1 MIGILVA
8 LKTFLEIDA
17 VAGTIGVIDAGL
29 NVASLFDIVKKKFK
43 KDSIEYQTACALD
56 EALKESCRVLGWE
69 YDALAVSQEFDV
81 ETLLIST
88 VMTKAGLGDLFKK
101 LVGVE
106 LDSRALDTII
116 DCFDKSVA
124 GKDKLHRYLD
134 QKWKRD
140 SEKHS
145 PLAPSIPI
153 TTIPFPTSLIGRED
167 DITAICS
174 LITQENIV
182 SVRADGGVGKTV
194 TAARIVNDVK
204 GEIER
209 EESTFKHVAWIK
221 STGKLKE
228 DLVGL
233 EIPIVESSESID
245 EKFRASCQFLKQNP
259 TFLVIDNMDIPPSD
273 WEVDTLNTISGRTKV
288 LITTRSSIPEFNTY
302 ILKTLD
308 MESAI
313 GLFYKHYLVDS
324 ETEDDSKVTVGKIAN
339 AASCNALLVELIAKM
354 AYWEYTDRLEEL
366 WISLEKDVFGTDS
379 EIEIENVHAYTHLSK
394 NDLKL
399 LGQVRNLYHMSEL
412 TGAQQELMRFF
423 AVFPPETTIFTS
435 VFKWAGFTVRD
446 LKYLTERGWIEKVGD
461 GFLIHTMVKG
471 SVSLQDSAFDVVN
484 YNNLIEKLCDTELYM
499 PKIMVHTKVRERII
513 VPETICGLLLDEIIK
528 IENIATLCVLSLNL
542 ANEYVA
548 LGDYRKALEFYQKN
562 ITISEIVLGAEHP
575 STALSYHNFAIMCLD
590 LGAYEKAL
598 EYFEKALAVRKKV
611 LGIEHP
617 DTAETYGEIGNVYN
631 GQGNYRKALEFNEKA
646 LAIKE
651 KVLGAEHLETTSTY
665 INLALVYRT
674 LGDYRKAI
682 EYLWKALIVQEK
694 VLGDKHLKTAETYN
708 NLANVY
714 LAQGD
719 FEKALEYY
727 DKALAIKEKVLGVE
741 HPSTARTYGN
751 ISGVHLAQKD
761 FEKAL
766 EYSLK
771 ALAVSEKKLGLEHP
785 YTSKAYGNVSGVYL
799 AQGNF
804 EKALDYSLKALAVS
818 EKILGAE
825 HPDTAKM
832 YGTLATVYA
841 AQENYGKA
849 LECFGKGLAVMEKV
863 LGEEHPATASMYNG
877 LALVYMRQGDY
888 GKAQQYLGKGLK
900 TMKEKFGKDH
910 LFTKGIE
917 TAIYFLKETNTN
929 EY

>member
-69 YDALAVSQEFDV
+69 YDALAVSQELDV

-88 VMTKAGLGDLFKK
+88 VMTKEGLGDLFKK

-124 GKDKLHRYLD
+124 EKDKLHRYLD

-140 SEKHS
+140 SGKHS
-145 PLAPSIPI
+145 PLAVSIPI
-153 TTIPFPTSLIGRED
+153 TTIPFPISLIGRED
-167 DITAICS
+167 DITAIRS
-174 LITQENIV
+174 LIAQENIV

-209 EESTFKHVAWIK
+209 GESTFKHAAWIK

-233 EIPIVESSESID
+233 EVPTVESSESID
-245 EKFRASCQFLKQNP
+245 EKFRAACRFLKQNP

-273 WEVDTLNTISGRTKV
+273 WEVDTLNTISGSTKV
-288 LITTRSSIPEFNTY
+288 LITTRSSIPEFKTY

-308 MESAI
+308 RESAI
-313 GLFYKHYLVDS
+313 CLFYKHYPVDP
-324 ETEDDSKVTVGKIAN
+324 ETEYDSKVTVGKIAD

-354 AYWEYTDRLEEL
+354 AYWEYIDRLEEL
-366 WISLEKDVFGTDS
+366 WITLEKDVFGTDS
-379 EIEIENVHAYTHLSK
+379 EIEIENVHAYSHLSK
-394 NDLKL
+394 DDLKL

-412 TGAQQELMRFF
+412 TEAQQELMRLF
-423 AVFPPETTIFTS
+423 AVFPPEATIFAS
-435 VFKWAGFTVRD
+435 VFKWAGFAVQD

-471 SVSLQDSAFDVVN
+471 SVSLQDRAFDVVK
-484 YNNLIEKLCDTELYM
+484 YNNLIERLCDTELYM
-499 PKIMVHTKVRERII
+499 PKNMVHTKVRERII
-513 VPETICGLLLDEIIK
+513 VPETIFSLLLYENIK
-528 IENIATLCVLSLNL
+528 KANIATLCVLSLSL
-542 ANEYVA
+542 ANEYSNM
-548 LGDYRKALEFYQKN
+548 GDYRKALEFYQKN
-562 ITISEIVLGAEHP
+562 ITISKMLLGAEHP

-590 LGAYEKAL
+590 LGAHEKAL
-598 EYFEKALAVRKKV
+598 EYFEKALTVRKKV

-617 DTAETYGEIGNVYN
+617 DTADTYGAIGNVYKE
-631 GQGNYRKALEFNEKA
+631 QGNYRKALAFNEKA

-651 KVLGAEHLETTSTY
+651 KVLGAEHLETANTY
-665 INLALVYRT
+665 INLALVYRA
-674 LGDYRKAI
+674 LGDYKKAL

-714 LAQGD
+714 SAQGD

-727 DKALAIKEKVLGVE
+727 GKALAIKEKVLGAE

-751 ISGVHLAQKD
+751 LSGVYLAQLDLEKALEYSLKALTVSEKMLGLKHPYTAKAYGNVSGVYLAQGD

-771 ALAVSEKKLGLEHP
+771 ALAVTEKM
-785 YTSKAYGNVSGVYL
+785 
-799 AQGNF
+799 
-804 EKALDYSLKALAVS
+804 
-818 EKILGAE
+818 LGAE

-841 AQENYGKA
+841 AQDNYGKA
-849 LECFGKGLAVMEKV
+849 LEYFGKGLSIMEKV
-863 LGEEHPATASMYNG
+863 LGAEHPETASMYNA
-877 LALVYMRQGDY
+877 LALVYMSQGDY
-888 GKAQQYLGKGLK
+888 GTAQEYLDKGLK
-900 TMKEKFGKDH
+900 TIKERFGKDH

-917 TAIYFLKETNTN
+917 TAIDLFTETNTDKH
-929 EY
+929 